1 MRRSEPAI
9 ETWKVEQARQALE
22 IFVRVED
29 GDGNAI
35 QRRASELS
43 VSDGS
48 ASEARNNARYRES
61 ARWIDRGAGAIDRA
75 DAPGV
80 AGAPLLV
87 ADGAKLPAM
96 GGAIFWLITAASW
109 RSTTTRE

>member
-1 MRRSEPAI
+1 MP
-9 ETWKVEQARQALE
+9 
-22 IFVRVED
+22 
-29 GDGNAI
+29 
-35 QRRASELS
+35 
-43 VSDGS
+43 DGS
-48 ASEARNNARYRES
+48 ASEARNDARYRES

-96 GGAIFWLITAASW
+96 GGAIFLAYHSGELALDNDAGVKMRATFCEIA
-109 RSTTTRE
+109 